1 VTRLASTACVLALLG
16 FCLPGSARAADIDAA
31 ERQKIDYLIATIET
45 LKDAQFIRNDTYYT
59 AKAAADHL
67 RLKLRV
73 AGSRVTSADDFIR
86 YCASSSSVS
95 GKPYLI
101 RFADGRE
108 VTAEMFLRQ
117 KLTEYET
124 RARTNWKLGT
134 KEAPIV
140 DLSNHS
146 SNPRSMG

>member
-1 VTRLASTACVLALLG
+1 MMRLAPTGCVLALLT
-16 FCLPGSARAADIDAA
+16 FCLSGSAWAADINAA
-31 ERQKIDYLIATIET
+31 EAQKIDYLIASIET
-45 LKDAQFIRNDTYYT
+45 LKDAQFVRNDTSYN
-59 AKAAADHL
+59 AKAAAEHL

-73 AGSRVTSADDFIR
+73 AGSRVTSADAFIR

-117 KLTEYET
+117 QLKEYEV
-124 RARTNWKLGT
+124 RARTNF
-134 KEAPIV
+134 
-140 DLSNHS
+140 
-146 SNPRSMG
+146 

>member
-1 VTRLASTACVLALLG
+1 MMRLASTACVLALLTC
-16 FCLPGSARAADIDAA
+16 CLPGGARAAHIDAA
-31 ERQKIDYLIATIET
+31 EAQKIDYLIASIET
-45 LKDAQFIRNDTYYT
+45 LKDAQFVRNDSSFS

-67 RLKLRV
+67 RMKLRV

-108 VTAEMFLRQ
+108 VAAELFLRQ
-117 KLTEYET
+117 KLKEYET
-124 RARTNWKLGT
+124 QTRTNF
-134 KEAPIV
+134 
-140 DLSNHS
+140 
-146 SNPRSMG
+146 

>member
-1 VTRLASTACVLALLG
+1 MTRLASTACALILLT
-16 FCLPGSARAADIDAA
+16 FCLSDSAWAAAIDAA
-31 ERQKIDYLIATIET
+31 EAQKIDYLIASIET
-45 LKDAQFIRNDTYYT
+45 LKDAQFVRNDISYN

-73 AGSRVTSADDFIR
+73 AGSHVTSADAFIR

-101 RFADGRE
+101 RYADGRE

-117 KLTEYET
+117 KLKEYEAQ
-124 RARTNWKLGT
+124 ARN
-134 KEAPIV
+134 
-140 DLSNHS
+140 
-146 SNPRSMG
+146 